1 MTFIYLKASYGESVK
16 VYFEKSLDQIELEKH
31 MDLSTKKSLRF
42 PIHLY
47 RQAFKR
53 VHKEILDDLYGKII
67 NHATFERKNTFSSLH
82 SS

>member
-1 MTFIYLKASYGESVK
+1 
-16 VYFEKSLDQIELEKH
+16 

>member
-1 MTFIYLKASYGESVK
+1 
-16 VYFEKSLDQIELEKH
+16 

-42 PIHLY
+42 PIQLY

-67 NHATFERKNTFSSLH
+67 NHATFERRNTFSSLH